1 MKDDIE
7 CPAHPCFVLGFKLLF
22 FHVFSINPKVPMS
35 IYLGYFI
42 FIVLTAGGFV
52 CLILRHGHFKALS
65 GLAIQA
71 KDKEI
76 LRIFFGH

>member
-1 MKDDIE
+1 
-7 CPAHPCFVLGFKLLF
+7 
-22 FHVFSINPKVPMS
+22 MS
-35 IYLGYFI
+35 IYLGLFI
-42 FIVLTAGGFV
+42 FIILTIKWFV

>member
-7 CPAHPCFVLGFKLLF
+7 CPPHPCFVLGFKLLF

-52 CLILRHGHFKALS
+52 CLIINYGRV
-65 GLAIQA
+65 
-71 KDKEI
+71 E
-76 LRIFFGH
+76 RIFGPGTQSRGS